1 MLLVVSYFLST
12 LFGPSRAEGASQE
25 GNDDAEKKIQRF
37 VASPT
42 GRREERRN
50 NPTLSGGPPPSLNM
64 FRRID
69 QFSMLGLTSIGT
81 QAYTNGALLSR
92 ASSLYRLGTAG
103 ARFNEAL
110 QGGGRLVSLVRMAGS
125 VPYLG
130 RVVNGIGRG
139 VSVLASGAGAIGN
152 GARWLTT
159 PLRGIGAVSKAV
171 AWANP
176 VLAVVGVAVAAADC
190 YNDISKAFASPT
202 DQNVG
207 NATTN
212 VACCVIGGVIGACL
226 GGPLGAAIGIGLGN
240 LAADLLKTYAPAVTE
255 FVGTAVNAIGSAVSS
270 VASTVSSWMP
280 WNW

>member
-159 PLRGIGAVSKAV
+159 PLRGIGAVSKA
-171 AWANP
+171 
-176 VLAVVGVAVAAADC
+176 
-190 YNDISKAFASPT
+190 FASPT